1 MYCSGCGT
9 RLQSDLNYCNRC
21 GRRVAEDSE
30 KSSIAESLSSS
41 LGYVGGFGFFSFIFV
56 VIALVKNG
64 VVGSQLVAIAFF
76 YLAALFAICFLIL
89 RQTEL
94 FSKGPRGS
102 RRNAELPAEGDPQQY
117 AAPTPTTSRL
127 KELGQ
132 PGVGSV
138 IDETTRTLDEVRVER
153 R

>member
-9 RLQSDLNYCNRC
+9 KLQSELIYCSRC

-41 LGYVGGFGFFSFIFV
+41 LGYVGGFGFLSFIFV
-56 VIALVKNG
+56 IIALVKNG
-64 VVGSQLVAIAFF
+64 VVGNQLVMIAFF
-76 YLAALFAICFLIL
+76 YFAALFAICFLIL

-94 FSKGPRGS
+94 FSKGGRA
-102 RRNAELPAEGDPQQY
+102 RRSAELPAEENSQY
-117 AAPTPTTSRL
+117 SAPAPTTSRL
-127 KELGQ
+127 KELNE
-132 PGVGSV
+132 PGIGSV
-138 IDETTRTLDEVRVER
+138 IDETTRTLDEARVER